1 MNSVSGQR
9 RAALALRYAILVGL
23 VALLLAPLCYLL
35 ATALASPGVGMRIS
49 DNPLALLWPAEWRW
63 ENFAEVWRVI
73 PFSRYYANSLF
84 VALAITAGQTLTSA
98 CAAFAFARLEWPG
111 RDKIFLCYL
120 ATLMVPGA
128 VTMLP
133 NFVLMKMLP
142 DAMAGLAPVLDWRA
156 MRYVGS
162 GEHAVEVG
170 RLVGLDSYFALIAP
184 GMFSAYGTFMLRQY
198 FLTIPRQIDEAA
210 KIDGCGYWR
219 LFRSIL
225 LPLATPGLATLAI
238 FTFVGAWSSF
248 LWPLVVLSRDDLRTL
263 PLALPIFQSQYGAEW
278 HLLMAAALLMLLPSL
293 LVFLFGQ
300 RYFVHGLA
308 VGAVK
313 G

>member
-1 MNSVSGQR
+1 MKSNAAQE
-9 RAALALRYAILVGL
+9 RAVLVCRYLVLGGL
-23 VALLLAPLCYLL
+23 LALLLAPLGYLG
-35 ATALASPGVGMRIS
+35 ATALAAPGVGTRLS
-49 DNPLALLWPAEWRW
+49 DHPLDLIWPDEWHW
-63 ENFAEVWRVI
+63 ANFAEVWRVI
-73 PFSRYYANSLF
+73 PFSRYYSNSLV
-84 VALAITAGQTLTSA
+84 VALTITAGQTLTSA
-98 CAAFAFARLEWPG
+98 CAAFAFARLNWPG
-111 RDKIFLCYL
+111 RDRVFFCYL
-120 ATLMVPGA
+120 ATLMVPGV

-133 NFVLMKMLP
+133 NFVLMKTLP
-142 DAMAGLAPVLDWRA
+142 EFMAALAPAIDWQA
-156 MRYVGS
+156 MRFLGA
-162 GEHAVEVG
+162 GAEAPAVG

-184 GMFSAYGTFMLRQY
+184 GMFSAYGTFMLRQF

-248 LWPLVVLSRDDLRTL
+248 LWPLVVLSRDELRTL

-293 LVFLFGQ
+293 VVFLVGQ